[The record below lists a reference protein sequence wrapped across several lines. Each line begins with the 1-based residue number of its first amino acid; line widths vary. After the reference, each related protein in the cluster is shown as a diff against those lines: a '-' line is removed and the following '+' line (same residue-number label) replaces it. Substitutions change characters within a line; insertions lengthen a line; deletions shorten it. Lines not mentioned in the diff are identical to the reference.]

1 MGCLK
6 ERFQGNCF
14 HQNSHGGTLIDR
26 MSGIGIAAMTSTA
39 AIVIV
44 QVAEALDA
52 FQRKIILITIGHDS

>member
-1 MGCLK
+1 
-6 ERFQGNCF
+6 
-14 HQNSHGGTLIDR
+14 